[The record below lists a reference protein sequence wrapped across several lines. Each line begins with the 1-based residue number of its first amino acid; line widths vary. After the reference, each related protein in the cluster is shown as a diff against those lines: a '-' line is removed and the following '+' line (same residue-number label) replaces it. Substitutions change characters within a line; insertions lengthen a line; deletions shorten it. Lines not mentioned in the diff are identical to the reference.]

1 MSVILAFRRD
11 DGGRTERRSV
21 ESVAER
27 NRAEARIKDLDGSL
41 CVQPEQPAPERP
53 ESTKRGRSVNR
64 GREAWPQE
72 KKTKKSCCCTADAKM
87 LDRGTCYRHYELVS
101 PLWRFFSLFPGNAG
115 KSRNAKGNGS
125 EVTKY
130 LCTDVR
136 RAGYAERMR
145 DS

>member
-1 MSVILAFRRD
+1 M
-11 DGGRTERRSV
+11 ERGSV

-87 LDRGTCYRHYELVS
+87 LDRGTCRHYELVS
-101 PLWRFFSLFPGNAG
+101 PLWRFSLSTSARHSSGRRVTASTTPAWISRRLRGPFS
-115 KSRNAKGNGS
+115 
-125 EVTKY
+125 
-130 LCTDVR
+130 
-136 RAGYAERMR
+136 
-145 DS
+145 

>member
-1 MSVILAFRRD
+1 MSIILAFRRD
-11 DGGRTERRSV
+11 DGGRLERGSV

-72 KKTKKSCCCTADAKM
+72 KKTKKSCCCTVDAKM
-87 LDRGTCYRHYELVS
+87 LDRGTCRHYELVS
-101 PLWRFFSLFPGNAG
+101 PLWRFSLSSLGTRVNHETRRG
-115 KSRNAKGNGS
+115 TGAK
-125 EVTKY
+125 
-130 LCTDVR
+130 
-136 RAGYAERMR
+136 
-145 DS
+145 